1 MVCSERRTAAA
12 EGVSGFFSASSL
24 VDTLEAVCSVWP
36 YMTGRIF
43 TAVLVAQLLFLP
55 GCGFKYSKVHERRE
69 TVSLAVTAGQKELA
83 LSAARL
89 RERPIDQ
96 LGLYLDAAN
105 DTRRKLATDP
115 GNTLLRSDY
124 NFAVAR
130 VMDIVSRQKL
140 APWDKPVSAPSSAGG
155 SWSLRLKPPF
165 PQPQYHPRHFQF
177 TPSDRYDFTG
187 KNVGDRVMKAGL
199 GAPIIVVGD
208 DLDYVK
214 IDPFAQAQHVYYGLT
229 ALIRFNGRDCE
240 IVLLDPLDKETVAM
254 DGDTYPL
261 AGDFQGPLALALA
274 DLNLEKRELLGLFK
288 PQEFEHSARLARLQ
302 PYSPRKIPVLCVH
315 GLGNSPATW
324 APLVEFLR
332 GDPVIRENYQFWFFS
347 YPSGLPYPLSAA
359 YLRRQLRQIS
369 AQYPGM
375 KDIVVIGHSMGGMIS
390 RLLITDSGT
399 KLWDAY
405 FDKPP
410 GQLPLSE
417 RTRRIM
423 GGSMIFDAVPNI
435 SRVIFASPSHRGSD
449 RAIDFWGRLGALA
462 VGNPLSQDTVYREVS
477 QYSRPEV
484 RKHGRGRLPNS
495 IDLLNPD
502 NLFVATVDKLPLKRG
517 VPYHTILGD
526 RGRGGFLDHTKPQL
540 TDSFVP
546 YWSGHLEGA
555 QSERIIPSAHWSHL
569 HPLGMSEIKR
579 ILVAHL
585 SR

>member
-1 MVCSERRTAAA
+1 M
-12 EGVSGFFSASSL
+12 
-24 VDTLEAVCSVWP
+24 P
-36 YMTGRIF
+36 GRIF
-43 TAVLVAQLLFLP
+43 TAVSVALLLLLP
-55 GCGFKYSKVHERRE
+55 GCGLKYSKARE
-69 TVSLAVTAGQKELA
+69 HRNTASLAVTAEQKALA
-83 LSAARL
+83 LSAERL
-89 RERPIDQ
+89 RNQPLEQ
-96 LGLYLDAAN
+96 LGRYLDAAN
-105 DTRRKLATDP
+105 DARRKLAADP
-115 GNTLLRSDY
+115 GNTLLQSDY

-130 VMDIVSRQKL
+130 VMDIISQQKL
-140 APWDKPVSAPSSAGG
+140 APWDKPVSAPSSSGG
-155 SWSLRLKPPF
+155 PWRVRLTPPF
-165 PQPQYHPRHFQF
+165 PQPEYHPRYFKF
-177 TPSDRYDFTG
+177 TPSDRYNFTG
-187 KNVGDRVMKAGL
+187 KNVGERVIKAGL
-199 GAPIIVVGD
+199 GAPLIVVGD

-229 ALIRFNGRDCE
+229 ALIRCKGRDCE
-240 IVLLDPLDKETVAM
+240 IVLLDPLDKETVTM
-254 DGDTYPL
+254 DGAAYPL

-274 DLNLEKRELLGLFK
+274 DLNLERRELLGLFK
-288 PQEFEHSARLARLQ
+288 PQEFEQSARLARLQ
-302 PYSPRKIPVLCVH
+302 PYSPGKIPILCVH

-359 YLRRQLRQIS
+359 YLRQQLKQIS
-369 AQYPGM
+369 ARYPGM

-405 FDKPP
+405 FEKPI
-410 GQLPLSE
+410 GQLALPE

-435 SRVIFASPSHRGSD
+435 SRVIFASPSHRGSN

-462 VGNPLSQDTVYREVS
+462 VGNPLSQDQVYRDVAPFV
-477 QYSRPEV
+477 RPEV
-484 RKHGRGRLPNS
+484 REHGRGRLPNS

-502 NLFVATVDKLPLKRG
+502 NLFITTVDSLPLKRG
-517 VPYHTILGD
+517 VPYHTLLGD
-526 RGRGGFLDHTKPQL
+526 RGKGGFLDHTKPQL

-569 HPLGMSEIKR
+569 HPLGMAEIKR
-579 ILVAHL
+579 ILVGHL